1 MLSKKKLKKSLM
13 LLIPLVA
20 LSFKSFSQT
29 DTIQQRI
36 VLTKPVAK
44 LVVKDLVSYDQVR
57 LELKAT
63 LDLLG
68 ETNSKLSTQS
78 ILTDNLQVQINNY
91 ESIVGNLQEKY
102 NTQARLSEDLEAA
115 LKSANRKTKLYK
127 IGTYVGAGALVLL
140 LAR

>member
-1 MLSKKKLKKSLM
+1 MLLKNKLKRNLL
-13 LLIPLVA
+13 LLIALVA
-20 LSFKSFSQT
+20 LSSKSFSQT
-29 DTIQQRI
+29 DTLQQRI

-68 ETNSKLSTQS
+68 ETNAKLTTQS
-78 ILTDNLQVQINNY
+78 ILTDNLQVQITNY

-115 LKSANRKTKLYK
+115 LKAANRKTKLYK

>member
-1 MLSKKKLKKSLM
+1 M

-29 DTIQQRI
+29 DTLQQRI

-68 ETNSKLSTQS
+68 ETNAKLTTQS

-115 LKSANRKTKLYK
+115 LKAANRKTKLYK

>member
-1 MLSKKKLKKSLM
+1 MLSKKKLKKNLT
-13 LLIPLVA
+13 LLIALVA

-57 LELKAT
+57 LELNAT
-63 LDLLG
+63 LELLN
-68 ETNSKLSTQS
+68 ETNSKLTTQS
-78 ILTDNLQVQINNY
+78 VLTDNLQVQINNY
-91 ESIVGNLQEKY
+91 ESMVGNLQEKY
-102 NTQARLSEDLEAA
+102 NTQAKLSKDLEAA

-127 IGTYVGAGALVLL
+127 IGTYIGAGALVLL
-140 LAR
+140 LAK